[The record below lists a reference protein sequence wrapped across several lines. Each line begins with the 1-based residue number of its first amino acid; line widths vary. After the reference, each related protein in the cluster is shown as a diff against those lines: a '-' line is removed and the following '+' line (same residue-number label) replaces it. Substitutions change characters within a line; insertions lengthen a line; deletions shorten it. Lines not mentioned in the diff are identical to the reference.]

1 MGAGM
6 TICTGHHEIVTATA
20 KAVAISEQVRDTV
33 NRLSGSVDGFLQG
46 AANPT
51 NLDRRLQLVEAAQVK
66 LATDMKEISENNE
79 RTAAVLQS
87 LANDREQAREDS
99 RLRLSLST
107 TVLGYILALSG
118 PAVLLY
124 TALNSK

>member
-124 TALNSK
+124 TALHSK